1 MEFEYYDTNLYENE
15 LFKLYNNTLRECTH
29 LKIKLRLEDTTC
41 IAILLGKMQNLVTSG
56 K

>member
-29 LKIKLRLEDTTC
+29 LTIKLRLEDTTC